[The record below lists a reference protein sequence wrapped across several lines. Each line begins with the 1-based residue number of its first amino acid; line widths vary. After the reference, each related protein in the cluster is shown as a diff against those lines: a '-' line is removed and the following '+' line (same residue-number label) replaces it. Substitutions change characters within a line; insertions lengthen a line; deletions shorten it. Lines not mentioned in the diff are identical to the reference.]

1 MKYGFF
7 SDVHANLEALKVVVA
22 DFKKENLDKIFFLGD
37 AVGYGPDPN
46 ECTSIIEDISE
57 IKLMGNHDY
66 AALGLIETNL
76 FNPYAQKAMEWTK
89 SVLIEKSLNILSSFA
104 MDHRVDRFYLV
115 HSTPKEP
122 QEWNYIFDLD
132 DAEENFNFF
141 NKQICLIGHSHHP
154 AVMKKY
160 KDKHCFLH
168 DDPGVEIEDG
178 FRYIINIGSVG
189 QPRDGSNQ
197 ACYLIYDVKEKRAV
211 LKRLPYDY
219 KKTQLKMK
227 KKGLPQFLI
236 DRLALGR

>member
-1 MKYGFF
+1 MRYGFF
-7 SDVHANLEALKVVVA
+7 SDVHANLEALKVVIA
-22 DFKKENLDKIFFLGD
+22 DFEKEKLEKIFFLGD

-46 ECTSIIEDISE
+46 ECTSMIEDVSGV
-57 IKLMGNHDY
+57 KLMGNHDY

-76 FNPYAQKAMEWTK
+76 FNPYAQKSMEWTK
-89 SVLIEKSLNILSSFA
+89 SVCTEKTLKILSGFS
-104 MDHRVDRFYLV
+104 MDHRFDRFYLV

-141 NKQICLIGHSHHP
+141 NKQVCLIGHSHHP
-154 AVMKKY
+154 AIIRKY

-168 DDPGVEIEDG
+168 EDHWVQMDEG
-178 FRYIINIGSVG
+178 FRYIVNIGSVG

-197 ACYLIYDVKEKRAV
+197 ACYLIYDVEEKRAV

-219 KKTQLKMK
+219 KKTQAKMK

-236 DRLALGR
+236 DRLAIGR